1 MPDDEIRLEGVTI
14 SRYPG
19 ILDLAPQELS
29 EHAHE
34 GVPSELAPETPNT
47 VGQFTRNEPW
57 VPPVGEVPLDES
69 LLEWIQA
76 ELDSGVPHSATWH
89 QALVQAKGDM
99 AAAKLAYVKLRMASL
114 ASVPRA
120 A

>member
-19 ILDLAPQELS
+19 ILDLAPLEPND
-29 EHAHE
+29 HAHDSA
-34 GVPSELAPETPNT
+34 PSGLAPESNT

-57 VPPVGEVPLDES
+57 VPPVGEPPLDES

-99 AAAKLAYVKLRMASL
+99 AAAKRTYIKLRMVSL
-114 ASVPRA
+114 VSVPRA